1 MDDITLEAERQRQCS
16 KRKCLLIHGIPEI
29 KNEDRNV
36 LALVFIDTKME
47 IKITQNDIDK
57 RIELGNQKSTVSRD
71 Q

>member
-1 MDDITLEAERQRQCS
+1 MVYL
-16 KRKCLLIHGIPEI
+16 KI

-57 RIELGNQKSTVSRD
+57 RIELGNQKPTVSRD